1 MAEYTMLI
9 IWIVLLIGFIV
20 AEAATVQLVTIWFAI
35 GSAAALIAELC
46 GAKVWLQWVIFA
58 AVSLVALAVTRPLV
72 KKFSKKHV
80 QPTNA
85 DRYIGHS
92 GIVEETVDNTEG
104 TGLVK
109 VDGSIWT
116 ARSTDSR
123 RIEKGSDVTIDKID
137 GVKLMVTKN

>member
-1 MAEYTMLI
+1 M
-9 IWIVLLIGFIV
+9 
-20 AEAATVQLVTIWFAI
+20 
-35 GSAAALIAELC
+35 
-46 GAKVWLQWVIFA
+46 
-58 AVSLVALAVTRPLV
+58 SLVALAVTRPLV

-92 GIVEETVDNTEG
+92 GIVEETVDNMEG

-109 VDGSIWT
+109 VDGSMWT
-116 ARSTDSR
+116 ARSTDSS